1 MKKNLDGEIP
11 EKLFLALKNNESK
24 VYKGKKASN
33 LTYDFSSFR
42 QGVFYYQVS
51 LDHYR

>member
-11 EKLFLALKNNESK
+11 EKLFLALKNNESI
-24 VYKGKKASN
+24 YKGKKSSN

>member
-1 MKKNLDGEIP
+1 MKNGKIP
-11 EKLFLALKNNESK
+11 EKLFLALKNNKSIQRK
-24 VYKGKKASN
+24 KGSN